1 MRKRIGWLVALGA
14 AAAGLVLTAGT
25 ANAAVIWTADPAQGV
40 GNFGNGNCV
49 APGRITA
56 ASDPVKGA
64 VIRFTKPAGDK
75 RCEGHGIKVG
85 GRKYNFQNNSTY
97 YFGWSMR
104 LSSNVDNNAN
114 FQWKSY
120 GHFIQ
125 NFPLVLK
132 VLGGKLTLLNRQPG
146 NKNYYP
152 WSRPL
157 AANTW
162 VTIALGI
169 HTSDALTGGWVEL
182 YFNGVQQTFSNG
194 QTRWPCRTWDGTNDP
209 KWGVYGAT
217 GRAVT
222 NDVAGLKAGTSYA
235 DVR

>member
-1 MRKRIGWLVALGA
+1 MRKKIGWMVALGG
-14 AAAGLVLTAGT
+14 AAAGLVLSTGI
-25 ANAAVIWTADPAQGV
+25 ANAAAIWTADPAKGV
-40 GNFGNGNCV
+40 ANFGIGNCA
-49 APGRITA
+49 APGRISA

-85 GRKYNFQNNSTY
+85 GQKYSFQNNSTY
-97 YFGWSMR
+97 YLGWSMK
-104 LSSNVDNNAN
+104 LTSNVNNNAN

-120 GHFIQ
+120 GHHIQ

-132 VLGGKLTLLNRQPG
+132 MIGGKLTLMNHQPG
-146 NKNYYP
+146 NKTFYP
-152 WSRPL
+152 WAKPL

-162 VTIALGI
+162 ITLALGI

-182 YFNGVQQTFSNG
+182 YVNGVQQTLSNG
-194 QTRWPCRTWDGTNDP
+194 QKRWPCRTWDDTNDP

-217 GRAVT
+217 GQAVT
-222 NDVAGLKAGTSYA
+222 NDVAGLKVGTSYA